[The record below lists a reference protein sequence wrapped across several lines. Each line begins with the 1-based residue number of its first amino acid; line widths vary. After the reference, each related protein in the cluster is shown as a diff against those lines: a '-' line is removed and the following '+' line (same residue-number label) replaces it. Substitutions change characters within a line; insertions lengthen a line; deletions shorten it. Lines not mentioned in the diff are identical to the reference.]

1 MWIYDLSGASSMRR
15 LTVQGRNRYP
25 IWSADGERV
34 AFQSDREGD
43 VAIFWQRADGTG
55 PPNASPGQSLG
66 LHFPESWSPQGGF
79 LFSVFRASGTCSCL
93 WTFSLRDRKAEPFGG
108 VQLSTANLARS
119 VFSPDGRWVAYMSD
133 ETGMTAVY
141 VQPVPATGAKY
152 PISKVGPPL
161 PCGCRMERES
171 FTLIRKPA
179 RPGRLVVVS
188 LTTEPTFT
196 FGNPVAVP
204 VGRLQTGA
212 VSNPNSPRRFDLGPD
227 GAITGTVESE
237 QTSSRLAAPRI
248 EVVLN
253 WFEELKAR
261 VPTR

>member
-1 MWIYDLSGASSMRR
+1 MRLDLKGGLQPLKLPPGRYETRGSPRTASISPSAPKTPKKRSCGFTSVRCELDAPAHGA
-15 LTVQGRNRYP
+15 GKNRYP

-66 LHFPESWSPQGGF
+66 LRTSRNRGRRRATGSC
-79 LFSVFRASGTCSCL
+79 SVCSERVERTVSL

-171 FTLIRKPA
+171 FTLIRKPHLQEA
-179 RPGRLVVVS
+179 R
-188 LTTEPTFT
+188 
-196 FGNPVAVP
+196 
-204 VGRLQTGA
+204 
-212 VSNPNSPRRFDLGPD
+212 D
-227 GAITGTVESE
+227 
-237 QTSSRLAAPRI
+237 SSS
-248 EVVLN
+248 
-253 WFEELKAR
+253 
-261 VPTR
+261 